1 MFFGRRHP
9 IWVPLFGEE
18 VSLHAG
24 HCRLERSVG
33 LIANR
38 EDGAQW
44 LAGKTAKLLD
54 EEDVNNASAAMAEIR
69 AFGGLIEA
77 GFDVRPIAETEEPTP
92 DFVAT
97 ARDQAVAVEV
107 AAKHQ
112 DREQD
117 SLQGRIHDAAHG
129 TGPVPEGVEHSVHH
143 DRHGSFE
150 FFVSVQQPGGK
161 PDPAKPDD
169 SVQANLVSRVCA
181 IKGDERQIPDDMA
194 AVLVVDFIDFGVPLA
209 PFTLID
215 QTAPVIRGAMG
226 FTSGALWHAFYGWK
240 GAPLFECD
248 RCVRMGH
255 DGRFR
260 LEGKRKSKLS
270 AVLVVL
276 PEHVVCFENPTAAFP
291 LAENTRLRICR
302 FPRFNLTRSVLEW
315 RQGDVKKQLDLHSRM
330 IARLEAN
337 FSLIRWG

>member
-9 IWVPLFGEE
+9 IWIPLFGEKT
-18 VSLHAG
+18 SLDAG
-24 HCRLERSVG
+24 HYRLEDSVRLIGDRGDG
-33 LIANR
+33 L
-38 EDGAQW
+38 QW
-44 LAGKTAKLLD
+44 LAEKTAKLLD

-69 AFGGLIEA
+69 AFGGLIDA
-77 GFDVRPIAETEEPTP
+77 GFDVNPITETEKPTP

-97 ARDQAVAVEV
+97 TGGQAVAFEV

-117 SLQGRIHDAAHG
+117 LLQGRIHDAMQG
-129 TGPVPEGVEHSVHH
+129 SGPVPEGVEHSAHCG
-143 DRHGSFE
+143 RQGSVE
-150 FFVSVQQPGGK
+150 IFVSVQQPGGK
-161 PDPAKPDD
+161 PDPAKPND
-169 SVQANLVSRVCA
+169 SVQANLVSRVCP

-226 FTSGALWHAFYGWK
+226 FTSGALWHAFYGWR

-260 LEGKRKSKLS
+260 LGGERKSKLS

-291 LAENTRLRICR
+291 LAEDTRLRVCR
-302 FPRFNLTRSVLEW
+302 FPWFNLTRSVLEW
-315 RQGDVKKQLDLHSRM
+315 RKGDVKKQLDLHSRM
-330 IARLEAN
+330 IARLEEN
-337 FSLIRWG
+337 FSSIRWG